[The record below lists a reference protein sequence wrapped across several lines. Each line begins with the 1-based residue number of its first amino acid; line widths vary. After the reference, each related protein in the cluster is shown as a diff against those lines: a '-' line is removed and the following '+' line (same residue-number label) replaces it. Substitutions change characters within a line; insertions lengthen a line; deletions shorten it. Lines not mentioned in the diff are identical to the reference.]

1 MYLHRWLDSGRFVNS
16 SLRACH
22 FPSLDFVLPF
32 WSLFS
37 HRQSPQ
43 SRKTATSSSSYMGL
57 NSVYLKINC
66 PLAWGIA
73 YGLPNKGLGPALLM
87 LLVYLGPVTR
97 VQGCEVLWPSR
108 ILHPFLKGSQSP
120 QVNSQT
126 RLTRNGQGACPER
139 KDSRQTKIKLC
150 IFFSLR
156 FTYFYFVTIF
166 KFIYGCSGS
175 LLLHADLL
183 QLRQVGTILS
193 FNCLFCV
200 GV

>member
-1 MYLHRWLDSGRFVNS
+1 
-16 SLRACH
+16 
-22 FPSLDFVLPF
+22 
-32 WSLFS
+32 
-37 HRQSPQ
+37 
-43 SRKTATSSSSYMGL
+43 
-57 NSVYLKINC
+57 
-66 PLAWGIA
+66 
-73 YGLPNKGLGPALLM
+73 M

-183 QLRQVGTILS
+183 QLQQVGTILS
-193 FNCLFCV
+193 FNCLFCI